1 MLISQDKQ
9 IIYIS
14 KLKNFEIEE
23 IAFVTK
29 IEGDK
34 IYCIDTYKNSLIF
47 NSVSGYCY
55 TDNNTYGA
63 KKYLKLN
70 T

>member
-1 MLISQDKQ
+1 MLNSQNKE

-14 KLKNFEIEE
+14 KLLDIEIEE
-23 IAFVTK
+23 IAYINK

-34 IYCIDTYKNSLIF
+34 IYCIDTFKNFLIF
-47 NSVSGYCY
+47 NSKTGYCY
-55 TDNNTYGA
+55 NDNNTFGA